1 MAITGDMKQ
10 VLLQICIREN
20 NRDVSWFHW
29 IEEKDSMKVVT
40 YITLHEPFLVSES
53 GHSFLK
59 EHWKSTW
66 NMWKINKQKNQ
77 MKLKK

>member
-20 NRDVSWFHW
+20 NRDVLWFHW

-66 NMWKINKQKNQ
+66 NMWKINKQRNQ